1 MSEHIKTRF
10 LIMSD
15 THGHRPLSGPLT
27 EHIDVV
33 IHCGD
38 LTDESKIEE
47 FQKILQY
54 LQELNADLK
63 LVIAGNH
70 DFTLDV
76 PAFKKLVA
84 YAAQPLEPELV
95 RKTYGDYGEIRNL
108 FLSADAQ
115 AANIILLNEGSYEFR
130 LRNGA
135 LLRVY
140 ASPFTPS
147 LSGDWGFQYHPS
159 EGHDFEIPGTVDIV
173 ITHGPPKGILD
184 RTDGRYAGCPRLF
197 QAVARA
203 KPRLHCFGHIHER
216 WGGKLVTWMKSNS
229 VPSHI
234 THIENR
240 QSTVLSNISQLET
253 ARQTSDLTYFSAD
266 CDVKKLN
273 LQTLFINA
281 ALQGTSDITQIPWI
295 VNVPLPRI

>member
-1 MSEHIKTRF
+1 M
-10 LIMSD
+10 
-15 THGHRPLSGPLT
+15 
-27 EHIDVV
+27 
-33 IHCGD
+33 
-38 LTDESKIEE
+38 
-47 FQKILQY
+47 
-54 LQELNADLK
+54 
-63 LVIAGNH
+63 IAGNH

-84 YAAQPLEPELV
+84 NAAQPLEPELV

-115 AANIILLNEGSYEFR
+115 AANIILLDEGSYEFR

-147 LSGDWGFQYHPS
+147 LSGDWGFQYHPND
-159 EGHDFEIPGTVDIV
+159 GHNFEIPVTVDIV

-216 WGGKLVTWMKSNS
+216 WGGKLVTWMKSNNLSNS
-229 VPSHI
+229 VPSHL
-234 THIENR
+234 THIQNR
-240 QSTVLSNISQLET
+240 ESTVLSNISQLET
-253 ARQTSDLTYFSAD
+253 ARQSSDLTYFSAD
-266 CDVKKLN
+266 CDVSDQNADCDGKVR
-273 LQTLFINA
+273 TLFVNA
-281 ALQGTSDITQIPWI
+281 ALQGASDITQIPWM
-295 VNVPLPRI
+295 VNVPLPRV